1 MIKYTS
7 AQLAYSPDSIDFF
20 EATQNPLNFEIMM
33 PSDKLWEGN
42 AMGLGW
48 WHNLEDNQNTFI
60 WHGGSTGGYTS
71 FVGFSTSNEQ
81 AVVILSNISS
91 SHPSARA
98 NNRIPIP
105 ILLGQKLLTE
115 L

>member
-1 MIKYTS
+1 M
-7 AQLAYSPDSIDFF
+7 QWGLAGGTILRIIRIRF
-20 EATQNPLNFEIMM
+20 
-33 PSDKLWEGN
+33 
-42 AMGLGW
+42 
-48 WHNLEDNQNTFI
+48 